1 MEAINMQK
9 LNHPNLT
16 KLIDAGRTEYHT
28 TDKAGNKIE
37 SYEID
42 FIALQI
48 CSGGELFNFVA
59 NSGEFT
65 EKTARFYMK

>member
-1 MEAINMQK
+1 MQK

-16 KLIDAGRTEYHT
+16 KLVDAGRAEFRT
-28 TDKAGNKIE
+28 TNMAGNTIE

-48 CSGGELFNFVA
+48 CSGGELFDFVA
-59 NSGEFT
+59 KSGEFT